1 MNETETVVRQQ
12 LVNDG
17 YRIGELQSLR
27 KPVVI
32 FENATVLGFVFFYSD
47 SSDLIANW
55 RNDNVQVIRETQ
67 FSLRRA
73 GHKAWNTYSVFLAD
87 IQMDPRGAFVLQ
99 AIEEDLAGTRKIARA
114 GVKNGDELRLALLPL
129 LAIQNAPRLEPID
142 MAEEI
147 RLRTS
152 ELPGDLVDGFIANAP
167 NSVMVQLLESG
178 K

>member
-73 GHKAWNTYSVFLAD
+73 GHKAWNRIQAD
-87 IQMDPRGAFVLQ
+87 IQMDPRDAFVLQ
-99 AIEEDLAGTRKIARA
+99 AIEENLGNE
-114 GVKNGDELRLALLPL
+114 KNCKSWC
-129 LAIQNAPRLEPID
+129 
-142 MAEEI
+142 EEW
-147 RLRTS
+147 RRTATRTS
-152 ELPGDLVDGFIANAP
+152 TPVG
-167 NSVMVQLLESG
+167 NS
-178 K
+178 KRT